1 MGKNTKKTRSANFV
15 VFRTIES
22 LVFVA
27 PILVAFFYDLP
38 TFILVLLISGTL
50 YALWTRYFKRS
61 LSNEEVESYEAVYD
75 ENNKTR
81 VYRLADLSP
90 PWTMWVVWI
99 SVIIYSIFLM

>member
-1 MGKNTKKTRSANFV
+1 MKKTRCANFV

-22 LVFVA
+22 LVFSV

-38 TFILVLLISGTL
+38 TFILALLISGTL
-50 YALWTRYFKRS
+50 YALWASYLKRS
-61 LSNEEVESYEAVYD
+61 LSDEEVDSYEAVYD

-90 PWTMWVVWI
+90 PWTMWMIWI
-99 SVIIYSIFLM
+99 SVLIYSIFFM